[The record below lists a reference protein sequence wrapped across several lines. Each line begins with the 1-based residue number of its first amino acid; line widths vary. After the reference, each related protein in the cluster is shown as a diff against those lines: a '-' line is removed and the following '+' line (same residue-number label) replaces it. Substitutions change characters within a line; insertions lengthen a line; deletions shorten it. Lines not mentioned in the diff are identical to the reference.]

1 MFLVVTASSDTY
13 ITDKIVSTKRAVSG
27 NVGQAGTIDL
37 FKLWDES
44 DAITG
49 SVEISRALISF
60 DWGQIQAL
68 TASSLNLNN
77 FKAYLKMISVIG
89 GQPAP
94 TDFTL
99 SLFPLSSS
107 FSEGIGRDVSS
118 YSHIDASN
126 FLSRSSGVLWN
137 MEGANSGGLLG
148 SSNID
153 YITSGNLNDG
163 LGVRSFEASQRFING
178 NEDLYIDITDF
189 VSSSIVGLLPQPS
202 FRLSFS
208 GSQEADNTTY
218 FVKRFGSR
226 NAKNPIL
233 RPRVEIFWDDS
244 RVDDREQAVFDVSG
258 NLYLTNTV
266 RGIKTN
272 LVSGS
277 SLTSIAGDSCI
288 LVRFTTGS
296 YTRYFTGS
304 QDQQSGF
311 IDGVYKA
318 PFIFASSDTTTITGS
333 VTLSD
338 AVRASGSITFEE
350 IWTSLDETTVFK
362 SGSLTVNYNT
372 PDSYVF
378 SNDKLKVNCFGPSS
392 APPGLVLIRCKFFD
406 LSLEDRSS
414 KFSIERKPVPVSG
427 LYRVIDLQT
436 KQVYIDYNS
445 MGTKLSLD
453 QNGNFLQFY
462 SDSIPYGRQVY
473 FEFKIDYNGENR
485 VISDEGFTFSLRS

>member
-13 ITDKIVSTKRAVSG
+13 ITDKIVSAKRAVSG
-27 NVGQAGTIDL
+27 NVGLAGTIDL

-44 DAITG
+44 DVITG
-49 SVEISRALISF
+49 SVELSRALLSF
-60 DWGQIQAL
+60 DWSQIQSL

-77 FKAYLKMISVIG
+77 FSAYLKMVSVIG

-126 FLSRSSGVLWN
+126 FLSRSTGVLWN
-137 MEGANSGGLLG
+137 VEGANSGGLLG
-148 SSNID
+148 SNNID

-178 NEDLYIDITDF
+178 NEDLYIDITDY
-189 VSSSIVGLLPQPS
+189 VSASIAGLLPQPS

-208 GSQEADNTTY
+208 GSQESDTTTY
-218 FVKRFGSR
+218 FVKRFGSK
-226 NAKNPIL
+226 NAKNPLL
-233 RPRVEIFWDDS
+233 RPRVEVFWDDS
-244 RVDDREQAVFDVSG
+244 RIDDREQALFDVSG
-258 NLYLTNTV
+258 SLYLTNTV
-266 RGIKTN
+266 RGVRSN

-277 SLTSIAGDSCI
+277 SLTPVNGNNCV

-296 YTRYFTGS
+296 YTKYFTGS

-311 IDGVYKA
+311 SVGVYKT
-318 PFIFASSDTTTITGS
+318 PFIFASSDTGAITGS
-333 VTLSD
+333 VSLSD
-338 AVRASGSITFEE
+338 VVRVSGTVTFEE
-350 IWTSLDETTVFK
+350 IWTSLDETVVFK
-362 SGSLTVNYNT
+362 SGSLTVNFNT
-372 PDSYVF
+372 PDSYIF
-378 SNDKLKVNCFGPSS
+378 SNDKLKVTCFGPSS
-392 APPGLVLIRCKFFD
+392 APSGLVLVRCKFFD
-406 LSLEDRSS
+406 LSLEDRAS
-414 KFSIERKPVPVSG
+414 KFPIERKPVSVSG
-427 LYRVIDLQT
+427 LYRIIDLQT
-436 KQVYIDYNS
+436 KQVYVDYNS
-445 MGTKLSLD
+445 TGTKISLD

-462 SDSIPYGRQVY
+462 SESIPYGRQVY

-485 VISDEGFTFSLRS
+485 VISDEGFTFTSRS